1 MSFFGFG
8 KKKQEIKAAELV
20 KVLLEEIFKD
30 QHTPRTEH
38 LNIPADK
45 EDVFAAKVD
54 FYKQAALLR
63 VVIIHEQSNAK
74 SAKVRKQLES
84 ILFRASTQEEG
95 AVVVKEMKQAMLS
108 LDELHDSVKP
118 MSWSMNW
125 LADIGINESNP
136 VTLQFFGTFWI
147 DFSLAFYKTLS
158 DLDPT

>member
-8 KKKQEIKAAELV
+8 KKRQEIKEAELV
-20 KVLLEEIFKD
+20 DVLLGEIFKD
-30 QHTPRTEH
+30 HHTPRTEH

-45 EDVFAAKVD
+45 ESVFVSKVD

-63 VVIIHEQSNAK
+63 VVIIHERSNSK

-84 ILFRASTQEEG
+84 ILFRASSQEEG
-95 AVVVKEMKQAMLS
+95 MIIVKEMKLAMLS
-108 LDELHDSVKP
+108 LEELHESVKP

-147 DFSLAFYKTLS
+147 DFSLAFYKTLNE
-158 DLDPT
+158 LDPN

>member
-63 VVIIHEQSNAK
+63 VV
-74 SAKVRKQLES
+74 
-84 ILFRASTQEEG
+84 TQ
-95 AVVVKEMKQAMLS
+95 
-108 LDELHDSVKP
+108 
-118 MSWSMNW
+118 
-125 LADIGINESNP
+125 
-136 VTLQFFGTFWI
+136 
-147 DFSLAFYKTLS
+147 
-158 DLDPT
+158 